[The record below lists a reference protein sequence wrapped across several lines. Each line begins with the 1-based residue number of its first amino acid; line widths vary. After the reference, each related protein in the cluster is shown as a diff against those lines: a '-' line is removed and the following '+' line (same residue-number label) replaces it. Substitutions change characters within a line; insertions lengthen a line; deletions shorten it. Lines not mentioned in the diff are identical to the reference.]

1 MEALE
6 KIKEAHKPQYL
17 KKCQKCGKID
27 CICKPMTDEV
37 KYGNREVSKK
47 FLFELHYLLK

>member
-1 MEALE
+1 MNIKKSKEE
-6 KIKEAHKPQYL
+6 HEPKNSHKERCKICSQF
-17 KKCQKCGKID
+17 D

-47 FLFELHYLLK
+47 